1 MNAPLIRLIWERAQ
15 GRCEYCQVGQE
26 FERITF
32 EIDHIISQKH
42 EGPTI
47 AENLALSCP
56 HCNVFKGSDISGLD
70 PRTGKLTPL
79 FHPRR
84 QKWSR
89 HFRWEGPYLRGRT
102 ASGRVTVSLL
112 KINDAFRVELRGELI
127 EEGVFPLQ

>member
-1 MNAPLIRLIWERAQ
+1 MNALLIRLIWERAQ

-26 FERITF
+26 FERTTF

-56 HCNVFKGSDISGLD
+56 HFNVFKGSDISGLD

-89 HFRWEGPYLRGRT
+89 HFRWEGPYLRGRK

-127 EEGVFPLQ
+127 EEGVFPPR